1 MTLRSVACFAAL
13 LAASAPSTGCVVLS
27 LARFY
32 DEAAVLFEERLLG
45 SWVDADDNVSVTVTK
60 SEWRSYRIDYTH
72 PVEQGQ
78 LTGYLFKT
86 GPGGTSYLDLTPV
99 RGQALGS
106 FVLPAHAIVRVTFAS
121 DELIVAPLSFDWAAE
136 GLSKRTLPATL
147 AAFRGERDQV
157 LLGAPT
163 GALQSWLGSLAGDAA
178 AFGPDARFKKS
189 SP

>member
-1 MTLRSVACFAAL
+1 MNRVFAVSVAL
-13 LAASAPSTGCVVLS
+13 LASVASAGCMVLS

-32 DEAAVLFEERLLG
+32 DDAGVLFDERLVG
-45 SWVDADDNVSVTVTK
+45 TWVDAEDNVSVAVAR
-60 SEWRSYRIDYTH
+60 SEWRSYRIDYAH
-72 PVEQGQ
+72 PVEKGQ

-86 GPGGTSYLDLTPV
+86 GPDGTSYFDLTPV

-106 FVLPAHAIVRVTFAS
+106 FVLPAHTIVRVTIGS

-157 LLGAPT
+157 LFGAPT
-163 GALQSWLGSLAGDAA
+163 TALQSWLSSLAGDAT
-178 AFGPDARFKKS
+178 AFGPEARFKKNR
-189 SP
+189 P

>member
-1 MTLRSVACFAAL
+1 MRIRVPALISVTV
-13 LAASAPSTGCVVLS
+13 LAGVASAGCVVLS

-32 DEAAVLFEERLLG
+32 DEAAVLFEQRLIG

-60 SEWRSYRIDYTH
+60 SEWRSYRIDYAH
-72 PVEQGQ
+72 PVEKGQ

-86 GPGGTSYLDLTPV
+86 GPEGTAYLDLTPV

-106 FVLPAHAIVRVTFAS
+106 FVLPAHAIVRVTFGP

-157 LLGAPT
+157 LFGAPAA
-163 GALQSWLGSLAGDAA
+163 ALQSWLASLSGDAA
-178 AFGPDARFKKS
+178 AFGPEARFKKN
-189 SP
+189 